1 MKIYTE
7 MDLTE
12 FEGWSGACD
21 TLAELTEVQKKELQ
35 NYIEE
40 LYPDGLT
47 ETELNDYLRFETYDI
62 SQILGFIDFEDL
74 INSNSANFGFID
86 SEELINYNS
95 AEF

>member
-21 TLAELTEVQKKELQ
+21 TLAELTDEQKKELQ
-35 NYIEE
+35 NIIEE

-47 ETELNDYLRFETYDI
+47 ETELNDYLWFECDSI
-62 SQILGFIDFEDL
+62 AQDLGFEDFEEL
-74 INSNSANFGFID
+74 INSNSADF
-86 SEELINYNS
+86 
-95 AEF
+95 